1 MECDGFSNDVTD
13 FTYLIAGMKSDEVPE
28 RAVGS
33 IRIVSYKLED
43 CSLPLKYITDNDILL
58 DKYRAI
64 ENCERKTSDIG
75 TLFKILLVDPILEA
89 FQSLRAKRQ
98 REYALVHHQSDELS
112 LSESFHT
119 TSNHPE
125 ATRTANLLER
135 AISEV
140 IDCFR
145 NVTIPVR
152 RDDCLYPEDSPD
164 GFLQKPI
171 LQMLTRDDIRRYLIG
186 SDGSIKLAA
195 VHIVQ
200 STCWRNLT
208 FPINAKACR
217 VELQSGQFFHQG
229 KDMEGNPVFYFRNIC
244 LGPWRKNEDATI
256 AAVLHRLEASLN
268 FFARNNPRVQC
279 TVVIVAGIRRKRH
292 SDGNDVAGEDLDTKD
307 DDASTVNGVN
317 NDLADYN
324 PRVHHNAEKW
334 YTHSN
339 RRVLLRLIDIV
350 MKHYPERLSKALV
363 VVGHDRKAMIKTVL
377 SGTLAASVAI
387 KSPRTRDK
395 IHFLRKFR
403 DLQEFI
409 DKDNLVKLVG
419 GNASVRP
426 QAFECT

>member
-1 MECDGFSNDVTD
+1 MECDGFSNDATD
-13 FTYLIAGMKSDEVPE
+13 FTYIIAGTQSDEVPE

-43 CSLPLKYITDNDILL
+43 CALPLEYISDNDILL
-58 DKYRAI
+58 DKYRSN
-64 ENCERKTSDIG
+64 EFFERRTSDIG
-75 TLFKILLVDPILEA
+75 TLFNILVVDPMLEA
-89 FQSLRAKRQ
+89 FQSLWAKRE
-98 REYALVHHQSDELS
+98 REHPIVHHQPDDLS
-112 LSESFHT
+112 LSESFHS
-119 TSNHPE
+119 TSNCTE
-125 ATRTANLLER
+125 ASRNLFEN
-135 AISEV
+135 AISEIV
-140 IDCFR
+140 ECLR

-152 RDDCLYPEDSPD
+152 KNDCLYPEDSHD
-164 GFLQKPI
+164 GFLQEPI
-171 LQMLTRDDIRRYLIG
+171 LQFLNRDDVRRYLIG
-186 SDGSIKLAA
+186 SNGSIKLAA
-195 VHIVQ
+195 VRIVQ
-200 STCWRNLT
+200 STSWRNLT
-208 FPINAKACR
+208 FPINPKACR
-217 VELQSGQFFHQG
+217 VELQSSQFFQQG

-268 FFARNNPRVQC
+268 WFAKDNPRIQC
-279 TVVIVAGIRRKRH
+279 TLVIMAGIRRKRH
-292 SDGNDVAGEDLDTKD
+292 STRSDIAGEDLSMRND
-307 DDASTVNGVN
+307 DESTVNGEN

-324 PRVHHNAEKW
+324 PRVHQSAEKW

-350 MKHYPERLSKALV
+350 MNHYPERLSKALV
-363 VVGHDRKAMIKTVL
+363 VVGHDRKAMIKTVI

-419 GNASVRP
+419 GNVCVKP
-426 QAFECT
+426 QAFECA